1 MMAFEYL
8 SIQRVFETKKLST
21 KNGTPKP
28 KQYTIIRTSALLG
41 SVALIAKIAPMIGPL
56 QGVHPAAKAIP
67 IKIDPINPDGL
78 FLNENFLSFIKKSN
92 FSTPVMIRPKTMI
105 SIATL
110 YLNRYPYFKI
120 TL

>member
-28 KQYTIIRTSALLG
+28 KQYTIIRTNALLG

-78 FLNENFLSFIKKSN
+78 FVKETFLSFIKNAN
-92 FSTPVMIRPKTMI
+92 FSTPVTMRPKKMS
-105 SIATL
+105 SIG
-110 YLNRYPYFKI
+110 PI
-120 TL
+120 